1 MLGTYDVIVVGGGH
15 AGCEAAMAASRMG
28 SSVLLITM
36 DMNKFGQMSCNPAIG
51 GIAKG
56 QIVREIDALGGYTGI
71 VTDASTL
78 QFRMLNRSKGPAM
91 WSPRAQCDKI
101 QFSLN
106 WRKILESACKLDIY
120 QDTVV
125 KFLFNGSKISGV
137 CTTTGAIFNSQT
149 VILTAGTFLD
159 GKMFIGRTMFE
170 GGRIG
175 ELPSHGLTQQLVEM
189 GVATARM
196 KTGTPPRIDI
206 SSVDTSRMIH
216 QYGDESPEKFSYL
229 PFLSTAQNGTPQM
242 PCFVVHTNERVHDI
256 LRGGFADSP
265 LFSGL
270 ITGIGPRYC
279 PSIEDKLRTFAGK
292 TEHQLFLEPEGRGTN
307 EYYLQGFSS
316 SLPLEVQMEALH
328 NIEGLENAKVF
339 RPAYAVEY
347 DYFDPT
353 QLKPTLELKNI
364 ENLFFAGQINGTTG
378 YEEAAAQGLIAGINA
393 HLKVAGKDPFILKR
407 DQAYIGVLID
417 DLITKGVDEPYRMF
431 TSRAE
436 YRILLRQDNADLRLT
451 GLSYNVGLA
460 DKFRYDYTMRKYDSI
475 DRFNQF
481 FADAAIKPECVNE
494 YLTSVNSSEID
505 SRRRIADLIS
515 RPQINIHDL
524 YDLVPRGTFSKFNI
538 NIEEEFKSPLST
550 VIKEGNSYHDLIKY
564 NKYDQ
569 LNNYLIGNYSSDIS
583 YKDAAYVLQYNT
595 EYPVSELDSASLDET
610 IQSNYKRELLDS
622 SEISIKYKGYI
633 QREQQMAD
641 KIMRLENLT
650 IPEEFDFDRVESLS
664 IECRQKLKKY
674 APRTIAQASRISGVS
689 PSDISVLLVY
699 FGR

>member
-1 MLGTYDVIVVGGGH
+1 MKRIYDVIVVGGGH

-28 SSVLLITM
+28 SSVLLISM
-36 DMNKFGQMSCNPAIG
+36 DMNKFAQMSCNPAIG

-101 QFSLN
+101 QFSLY

-120 QDTVV
+120 QDSVTS
-125 KFLFNGSKISGV
+125 FLFDGSKISGV
-137 CTTTGAIFNSQT
+137 RTTTGAIFNSQT

-159 GKMFIGRTMFE
+159 GRLFIGRNMFE

-175 ELPSHGLTQQLVEM
+175 ELPSHGLTEQLVSM

-206 SSVDTSRMIH
+206 SSVDTSGLLH
-216 QYGDESPEKFSYL
+216 QYGDEDPEKFSYL

-242 PCFVVHTNERVHDI
+242 PCFVVHTNSEVHDI
-256 LRGGFADSP
+256 LRSGFADSP
-265 LFSGL
+265 LFSGM

-279 PSIEDKLRTFAGK
+279 PSIEDKLRTFADK

-316 SLPLEVQMEALH
+316 SLPLNIQMEALH
-328 NIEGLENAKVF
+328 KIKGLENAKVF

-364 ENLFFAGQINGTTG
+364 ENLYFAGQINGTTG
-378 YEEAAAQGLIAGINA
+378 YEEAAAQGLIAGMNA

-436 YRILLRQDNADLRLT
+436 YRTLLRQDNADFRLT
-451 GLSYNVGLA
+451 PMSFEAGLA
-460 DKFRYDYTMRKYDSI
+460 DKYRYDYTMRKYDS
-475 DRFNQF
+475 
-481 FADAAIKPECVNE
+481 
-494 YLTSVNSSEID
+494 SSELIDFFDKTSLKPDVVNDYLESVSSSVID
-505 SRRRIADLIS
+505 SRKRISDLVS
-515 RPQINIHDL
+515 RPQVKLNDIFNK
-524 YDLVPRGTFSKFNI
+524 VPRGTLLKANI
-538 NIEEEFKSPLST
+538 DIESIFASPLNGILSDK
-550 VIKEGNSYHDLIKY
+550 VEYPDLLKYGSYES
-564 NKYDQ
+564 
-569 LNNYLIGNYSSDIS
+569 LNGQFSDCTDKIS
-583 YKDAAYVLQYNT
+583 LKDASYILKFNT
-595 EYPVSELDSASLDET
+595 EYPISELDSEAMNVK
-610 IQSNYKRELLDS
+610 IVSNYKREVLDS
-622 SEISIKYKGYI
+622 CEISIKYKGYI

-650 IPEEFDFDRVESLS
+650 IPEDFDFDKVESLS

-689 PSDISVLLVY
+689 PADVSVLLVY

>member
-1 MLGTYDVIVVGGGH
+1 MRNFYDVIVVGGGH
-15 AGCEAAMAASRMG
+15 AGCEAAMAAARMG
-28 SSVLLITM
+28 SSVLLISM
-36 DMNKFGQMSCNPAIG
+36 DMNKFAQMSCNPAIG

-71 VTDASTL
+71 ITDASTL

-101 QFSLN
+101 QFSLY
-106 WRKILESACKLDIY
+106 WRKLLESACKLDFY
-120 QDTVV
+120 QDSAVG
-125 KFLFNGSKISGV
+125 FLFDGSKISGV
-137 CTTTGAIFNSQT
+137 RTTTGAIFNSQT

-159 GKMFIGRTMFE
+159 GRLFIGRNMFE

-175 ELPSHGLTQQLVEM
+175 ELPSHGLTGQLVEM
-189 GVATARM
+189 GVKTARM

-206 SSVDTSRMIH
+206 SSVDTSKLLH
-216 QYGDESPEKFSYL
+216 QIGDSDPEKFSYL

-242 PCFVVHTNERVHDI
+242 PCFVVHTNSTVHDI
-256 LRGGFADSP
+256 LKSGFADSP
-265 LFSGL
+265 LFSGM

-279 PSIEDKLRTFAGK
+279 PSIEDKLRTFADK

-316 SLPLEVQMEALH
+316 SLPLNIQMEALH
-328 NIEGLENAKVF
+328 HIEGLEDAKIY

-364 ENLFFAGQINGTTG
+364 ENLYFAGQINGTTG
-378 YEEAAAQGLIAGINA
+378 YEEAAAQGLIAGMNA
-393 HLKVAGKDPFILKR
+393 HLKVHGKDPFILKR

-436 YRILLRQDNADLRLT
+436 YRTLLRQDNADLRLT
-451 GLSYNVGLA
+451 PVSYEAGLA
-460 DKFRYDYTMRKYDSI
+460 DKFRYDYTMRKYDSVSEL
-475 DRFNQF
+475 NKF
-481 FADAAIKPECVNE
+481 FDETPLKPDV
-494 YLTSVNSSEID
+494 VNSYLESVSSATVD
-505 SRRRIADLIS
+505 SRKRISDLVA
-515 RPQINIHDL
+515 RPQVRLFDIFK
-524 YDLVPRGTFSKFNI
+524 LVPRGTFLKSNI
-538 NIEEEFKSPLST
+538 DLESVFKSPMDGVLKDG
-550 VIKEGNSYHDLIKY
+550 VKY
-564 NKYDQ
+564 
-569 LNNYLIGNYSSDIS
+569 SDILEYGDYES
-583 YKDAAYVLQYNT
+583 MNENISEIYSTSSFKDAGFVLKFNT
-595 EYPVSELDSASLDET
+595 EYPVSKLDSGFIDEKVDYV
-610 IQSNYKRELLDS
+610 YKKEILDS
-622 SEISIKYKGYI
+622 CEINIKYKGYI

-641 KIMRLENLT
+641 KIMRLENLI
-650 IPEEFDFDRVESLS
+650 IPEGFDFDRVESLS

-674 APRTIAQASRISGVS
+674 SPRTIAQASRISGVS
-689 PSDISVLLVY
+689 PADISVLLVY

>member
-1 MLGTYDVIVVGGGH
+1 MNRIYDVIVVGGGH

-28 SSVLLITM
+28 SSVLLISM
-36 DMNKFGQMSCNPAIG
+36 DMNKFAQMSCNPAIG

-71 VTDASTL
+71 ITDASTL

-101 QFSLN
+101 QFSLY

-120 QDTVV
+120 QDTVTE
-125 KFLFNGSKISGV
+125 FLFDGSKISGV
-137 CTTTGAIFNSQT
+137 RTTTGAKFNSQT

-159 GKMFIGRTMFE
+159 GRMFIGRTMFE

-175 ELPSHGLTQQLVEM
+175 ELPSHGLTSQLVSM
-189 GVATARM
+189 GITTARM

-206 SSVDTSRMIH
+206 SSVDTSKMIH
-216 QYGDESPEKFSYL
+216 QFGDEDPEKFSYL

-242 PCFVVHTNERVHDI
+242 PCFIVHTNQKVHDI
-256 LRGGFADSP
+256 LKSGFADSP

-279 PSIEDKLRTFAGK
+279 PSIEDKLRTFADK

-316 SLPLEVQMEALH
+316 SLPLDIQMEALH
-328 NIEGLENAKVF
+328 NIEGLENAKVY

-353 QLKPTLELKNI
+353 QLKPTLELKSI
-364 ENLFFAGQINGTTG
+364 DGLFLAGQVNGTTG

-393 HLKVAGKDPFILKR
+393 HLKVSGRDPFILKR

-436 YRILLRQDNADLRLT
+436 YRILLRQDNADIRLT
-451 GLSYNVGLA
+451 PASFDIGLA

-475 DRFNQF
+475 DTFNTF
-481 FADAAIKPECVNE
+481 FQDASIKPEYIND
-494 YLTSVNSSEID
+494 YLRSVSTSEIP
-505 SRRRIADLIS
+505 SRRRISEIIS
-515 RPQINIHDL
+515 RPQTKLSDMF
-524 YDLVPRGTFSKFNI
+524 DLVPRGTFSKFNI
-538 NIEEEFKSPLST
+538 NLDNIFSSPLNT
-550 VIKEGNSYHDLIKY
+550 LLKEKYVYSDLLEYGNRESVDEFINDEYCSGSY
-564 NKYDQ
+564 Q
-569 LNNYLIGNYSSDIS
+569 
-583 YKDAAYVLQYNT
+583 DAAYALKYNA
-595 EYPVSELDSASLDET
+595 EYPVSMLDKNVLGNIID
-610 IQSNYKRELLDS
+610 QNYRREILDS

-633 QREQQMAD
+633 EREQQMAD
-641 KIMRLENLT
+641 KIMRLENLA
-650 IPEEFDFDRVESLS
+650 IPEDFDFDRVESLS

-689 PSDISVLLVY
+689 PADISVLLVY

>member
-1 MLGTYDVIVVGGGH
+1 MKQTYDVIVVGGGH

-28 SSVLLITM
+28 SSVLLISM

-101 QFSLN
+101 QFSLY
-106 WRKILESACKLDIY
+106 WRKILESACKLDLY

-125 KFLFNGSKISGV
+125 KFLFDGSRITGV

-175 ELPSHGLTQQLVEM
+175 ELSSYGLTQQLVDM
-189 GVATARM
+189 GVKTARM

-206 SSVDTSRMIH
+206 SSVDTSKMIH
-216 QYGDESPEKFSYL
+216 QFGDDDPDKFSYL

-242 PCFVVHTNERVHDI
+242 PCFVVHTNEKVHDI
-256 LRGGFADSP
+256 LRSGFADSP

-316 SLPLEVQMEALH
+316 SLPLDIQMEALH

-378 YEEAAAQGLIAGINA
+378 YEEAAAQGLIAGMNA

-407 DQAYIGVLID
+407 DEAYIGVLID

-451 GLSYNVGLA
+451 PRSFEAGLA
-460 DKFRYDYTMRKYDSI
+460 DRFRYDHTMRKYDSI
-475 DRFNQF
+475 ENFNQF
-481 FADAAIKPECVNE
+481 FADAAIKPEYVND
-494 YLTSVNSSEID
+494 YLKSVGSSEID
-505 SRRRIADLIS
+505 SRRRLTELIS
-515 RPQINIHDL
+515 RPQVDIKEL
-524 YDLVPRGTFSKFNI
+524 YNLVPRGTFTKFNL
-538 NIEEEFKSPLST
+538 NTEQAFVSPLET
-550 VIKEGNSYHDLIKY
+550 VIKEEISYSDLIDY
-564 NKYDQ
+564 HKYDE
-569 LNNYLIGNYSSDIS
+569 LSSSFSENYPCEIS
-583 YKDAAYVLQYNT
+583 LRDALYVLQYNT
-595 EYPVSELDSASLDET
+595 EYPVSKLNPQYMDEKVK
-610 IQSNYKRELLDS
+610 QNYEREILDS

-633 QREQQMAD
+633 QRERQMAD

-650 IPEEFDFDRVESLS
+650 IPEDFDFDKVESLS

-689 PSDISVLLVY
+689 PADISVLLVY

>member
-1 MLGTYDVIVVGGGH
+1 MKIYDVIVVGGGH

-28 SSVLLITM
+28 SSVLLISM
-36 DMNKFGQMSCNPAIG
+36 DMNKFAQMSCNPAIG

-101 QFSLN
+101 QFSLY

-120 QDTVV
+120 QDTVTS
-125 KFLFNGSKISGV
+125 FIFEGSKISGV

-159 GKMFIGRTMFE
+159 GRLFIGRNMFE

-175 ELPSHGLTQQLVEM
+175 ELSSHGLTAQLVDM

-206 SSVDTSRMIH
+206 SSVDTSKLTH
-216 QYGDESPEKFSYL
+216 QYGDENPEKFSYL

-242 PCFVVHTNERVHDI
+242 PCFVVHTNQQVHKI
-256 LRGGFADSP
+256 LESGFGDSP
-265 LFSGL
+265 LFSGK
-270 ITGIGPRYC
+270 IKGIGPRYC
-279 PSIEDKLRTFAGK
+279 PSIEDKLRTFADK

-316 SLPLEVQMEALH
+316 SLPLDIQMEALH
-328 NIEGLENAKVF
+328 HIEGLENAKIF

-364 ENLFFAGQINGTTG
+364 ENLYFAGQINGTTG
-378 YEEAAAQGLIAGINA
+378 YEEAAAQGLIAGMNA
-393 HLKVAGKDPFILKR
+393 HLKAHGKDPFILNR

-436 YRILLRQDNADLRLT
+436 YRTLLRQDNADYRLT
-451 GLSYNVGLA
+451 ELSYNLGLA
-460 DKFRYDYTMRKYDSI
+460 DQFRYEYTKKKYD
-475 DRFNQF
+475 
-481 FADAAIKPECVNE
+481 AINGLTGFCDESTLKPHIVNE
-494 YLTSVNSSEID
+494 YLASVSTSEVD
-505 SRRRIADLIS
+505 SRKRISDLVS
-515 RPQINIHDL
+515 RPQVKLNDIL
-524 YDLVPRGTFSKFNI
+524 DLVPRGTILKYSEFNFDDAFVDPI
-538 NIEEEFKSPLST
+538 ISLLKEEVAYSDTLSY
-550 VIKEGNSYHDLIKY
+550 ESYESLSGK
-564 NKYDQ
+564 
-569 LNNYLIGNYSSDIS
+569 LNPEYSESS
-583 YKDAAYVLQYNT
+583 YKDALYVLKSNT
-595 EYPVSELDSASLDET
+595 EYPVSMLDKEQLDAN
-610 IQSNYKRELLDS
+610 IISNYKRDVIDS
-622 SEISIKYKGYI
+622 CEIGIKYKGYI

-641 KIMRLENLT
+641 KIMRLENLI
-650 IPEEFDFDRVESLS
+650 IPEGFDFDRVESLS
-664 IECRQKLKKY
+664 IECRQKLKRY
-674 APRTIAQASRISGVS
+674 SPRTIAQASRISGVS
-689 PSDISVLLVY
+689 PADISVLLVY

>member
-1 MLGTYDVIVVGGGH
+1 MMNSYDIIVVGGGH

-28 SSVLLITM
+28 SSVLLISM

-71 VTDASTL
+71 ITDASTL

-101 QFSLN
+101 QFSLY
-106 WRKILESACKLDIY
+106 WRKILESACKLDVY
-120 QDTVV
+120 QDTVTE
-125 KFLFNGSKISGV
+125 FIFSDSKISGV
-137 CTTTGAIFNSQT
+137 RTTTGAIFNSQA
-149 VILTAGTFLD
+149 VILTAGTFLG

-175 ELPSHGLTQQLVEM
+175 ELPSHGLTGQLVSM
-189 GVATARM
+189 GIQTARM

-206 SSVDTSRMIH
+206 SSVDTDRLVH
-216 QYGDESPEKFSYL
+216 QFGDEDPEKFSYL

-242 PCFVVHTNERVHDI
+242 PCFIVHTNEKVHDT
-256 LRGGFADSP
+256 LRSGFQDSP

-279 PSIEDKLRTFAGK
+279 PSIEDKLRTFADK

-307 EYYLQGFSS
+307 EYYPQGFSS
-316 SLPLEVQMEALH
+316 SLPLDVQMDALH
-328 NIEGLENAKVF
+328 QIEGLENAKVY

-353 QLKPTLELKNI
+353 QLKPTLELKSI
-364 ENLFFAGQINGTTG
+364 DGLYLAGQVNGTTG
-378 YEEAAAQGLIAGINA
+378 YEEAAAQGLIAGMNA
-393 HLKVAGKDPFILKR
+393 HLKIHDKDPFILKR

-436 YRILLRQDNADLRLT
+436 YRTLLRQDNADFRLT
-451 GLSYNVGLA
+451 PISYEAGLA
-460 DKFRYDYTMRKYDSI
+460 DKFRYDYTMRKYESTSSLI
-475 DRFNQF
+475 EFFNSTPL
-481 FADAAIKPECVNE
+481 KPDVVNP
-494 YLTSVNSSEID
+494 YLESVASAMVD
-505 SRRRIADLIS
+505 SRKRISDLVS
-515 RPQINIHDL
+515 RPQTKLADIFN
-524 YDLVPRGTFSKFNI
+524 LVPRGTLNKSNI
-538 NIEEEFKSPLST
+538 DLETIFESPMTRLLASG
-550 VIKEGNSYHDLIKY
+550 VGY
-564 NKYDQ
+564 
-569 LNNYLIGNYSSDIS
+569 SDILKYGSHASMNAQFTSDYSGVS
-583 YKDAAYVLQYNT
+583 YKDAAYILKFNT
-595 EYPVSELDSASLDET
+595 EYPVSQLNPEYMNEKIDVNYKKEILDSC
-610 IQSNYKRELLDS
+610 
-622 SEISIKYKGYI
+622 EIAIKYKGYI

-641 KIMRLENLT
+641 KIMRLENLI
-650 IPEEFDFDRVESLS
+650 IPEGFDFDKVESLS
-664 IECRQKLKKY
+664 IECRQKLKRY
-674 APRTIAQASRISGVS
+674 APRTIAQASRISGIS
-689 PSDISVLLVY
+689 PADVSVLLVY

>member
-1 MLGTYDVIVVGGGH
+1 MKRIYDVIVVGGGH

-28 SSVLLITM
+28 SSVLLISM
-36 DMNKFGQMSCNPAIG
+36 DMNKFAQMSCNPAIG

-101 QFSLN
+101 QFSLY

-120 QDTVV
+120 QDSVTS
-125 KFLFNGSKISGV
+125 FLFDGSKISGV
-137 CTTTGAIFNSQT
+137 RTTTGAIFNSQT

-159 GKMFIGRTMFE
+159 GRLFIGRNMFE

-175 ELPSHGLTQQLVEM
+175 ELPSHGLTEQLVSM
-189 GVATARM
+189 GVTTARM

-206 SSVDTSRMIH
+206 SSVDTSGLLH
-216 QYGDESPEKFSYL
+216 QYGDEDPEKFSYL

-242 PCFVVHTNERVHDI
+242 PCFVVHTNSEVHDI
-256 LRGGFADSP
+256 LRSGFADSP
-265 LFSGL
+265 LFSGM

-279 PSIEDKLRTFAGK
+279 PSIEDKLRTFADK

-316 SLPLEVQMEALH
+316 SLPLNIQMEALH
-328 NIEGLENAKVF
+328 KIKGLENAKVF

-364 ENLFFAGQINGTTG
+364 ENLYFAGQINGTTG
-378 YEEAAAQGLIAGINA
+378 YEEAAAQGLIAGMNA
-393 HLKVAGKDPFILKR
+393 HLKVEGKDPFILKR

-436 YRILLRQDNADLRLT
+436 YRTLLRQDNADFRLT
-451 GLSYNVGLA
+451 PMSFEAGLA
-460 DKFRYDYTMRKYDSI
+460 DKYRYDYTMRKYDS
-475 DRFNQF
+475 
-481 FADAAIKPECVNE
+481 
-494 YLTSVNSSEID
+494 SSELIDFFDKTSLKPDVVNDYLESVSSSVID
-505 SRRRIADLIS
+505 SRKRISDLIS
-515 RPQINIHDL
+515 RPQVKLNDIFNK
-524 YDLVPRGTFSKFNI
+524 VPRGTLLKANLDIDSIFT
-538 NIEEEFKSPLST
+538 SPLNGILSDK
-550 VIKEGNSYHDLIKY
+550 VEYSDLLKYGSYES
-564 NKYDQ
+564 
-569 LNNYLIGNYSSDIS
+569 LNGQFSDCTDKIS
-583 YKDAAYVLQYNT
+583 LKDASYILKFNT
-595 EYPVSELDSASLDET
+595 EYPISELDSEAMNEK
-610 IQSNYKRELLDS
+610 IVSNYKREVLDS
-622 SEISIKYKGYI
+622 CEISIKYKGYI

-650 IPEEFDFDRVESLS
+650 IPEDFDFDKVESLS

-689 PSDISVLLVY
+689 PADVSVLLVY

>member
-1 MLGTYDVIVVGGGH
+1 MQGSYDVIVVGGGH

-28 SSVLLITM
+28 SSVLLISM
-36 DMNKFGQMSCNPAIG
+36 DMNKFAQMSCNPAIG

-91 WSPRAQCDKI
+91 WSPRAQCDKVL
-101 QFSLN
+101 FSYY
-106 WRKILESACKLDIY
+106 WRKILESACKLDLY
-120 QDTVV
+120 QDTVTD
-125 KFLFNGSKISGV
+125 FLFSGSKITGV
-137 CTTTGAIFNSQT
+137 RTTTGAIFNSQT

-159 GKMFIGRTMFE
+159 GRMFIGRTMFE

-175 ELPSHGLTQQLVEM
+175 ELPSHGLTSQLVSM
-189 GVATARM
+189 GVKTARM

-206 SSVDTSRMIH
+206 SSVDTSKMIH
-216 QYGDESPEKFSYL
+216 QWGDEQPDKFSYL
-229 PFLSTAQNGTPQM
+229 PYLSTAQNGTPQL
-242 PCFVVHTNERVHDI
+242 PCFVVHTNERVHDT
-256 LRGGFADSP
+256 LRSGFADSP

-292 TEHQLFLEPEGRGTN
+292 TEHQLFLEPEGRGPN

-316 SLPLEVQMEALH
+316 SLPLEVQMDALH
-328 NIEGLENAKVF
+328 QIEGLENAKVY

-364 ENLFFAGQINGTTG
+364 EGLFFAGQVNGTTG
-378 YEEAAAQGLIAGINA
+378 YEEAAAQGLIAGMNA
-393 HLKVAGKDPFILKR
+393 HLKVAGKDPFVLKR

-451 GLSYNVGLA
+451 PASYECGLA
-460 DKFRYDYTMRKYDSI
+460 DKFRYDYTMRKYDSVEKY
-475 DRFNQF
+475 NTF
-481 FADAAIKPECVNE
+481 FADASVKPDNVNA
-494 YLTSVNSSEID
+494 YLNEVGSAEITT
-505 SRRRIADLIS
+505 RKRIADLIS
-515 RPQINIHDL
+515 RPQTNIHSLFD
-524 YDLVPRGTFSKFNI
+524 YVPRGTFSKFNI
-538 NIEEEFKSPLST
+538 DNESEFASPLADILNVGVDYSDLLEYASRSELNE
-550 VIKEGNSYHDLIKY
+550 KFADNGNL
-564 NKYDQ
+564 
-569 LNNYLIGNYSSDIS
+569 S
-583 YKDAAYVLQYNT
+583 YKDAVSVLMYNT
-595 EYPVSELDSASLDET
+595 DYPISKLDAAQMNKVVDD
-610 IQSNYKRELLDS
+610 NYKREVLDS

-641 KIMRLENLT
+641 KIMRLENLV
-650 IPEEFDFDRVESLS
+650 IPEDFDFDKVESLS

-674 APRTIAQASRISGVS
+674 SPRTIAQASRISGVS
-689 PSDISVLLVY
+689 PADISVLLVY

>member
-1 MLGTYDVIVVGGGH
+1 MQGSYDIIVVGGGH
-15 AGCEAAMAASRMG
+15 AGCEAAMAAARMG
-28 SSVLLITM
+28 SSVLLISM
-36 DMNKFGQMSCNPAIG
+36 DMNKFAQMSCNPAIG

-101 QFSLN
+101 QFSLY

-120 QDTVV
+120 QDTVTS
-125 KFLFNGSKISGV
+125 FLFSGSKITGV
-137 CTTTGAIFNSQT
+137 CTTTGAKFNSQA

-159 GKMFIGRTMFE
+159 GRMFIGRTAFD

-175 ELPSHGLTQQLVEM
+175 ELSSYGLTGQLVDM
-189 GVATARM
+189 GVKTARM

-206 SSVDTSRMIH
+206 SSVDTSKMLH
-216 QYGDESPEKFSYL
+216 QWGDELPEKFSYL
-229 PFLSTAQNGTPQM
+229 PFLSSAQNGTPQL
-242 PCFVVHTNERVHDI
+242 PCFVVHTNEKVHDI
-256 LRGGFADSP
+256 LRSGFADSP

-316 SLPLEVQMEALH
+316 SLPLDVQMDALH
-328 NIEGLENAKVF
+328 AIEGLENAKVY

-353 QLKPTLELKNI
+353 QLKPTLELKSI
-364 ENLFFAGQINGTTG
+364 ENLYFAGQINGTTG
-378 YEEAAAQGLIAGINA
+378 YEEAAAQGLIAGMNA
-393 HLKVAGKDPFILKR
+393 HLKLTGKDSFILKR

-451 GLSYNVGLA
+451 PASYEVGLA
-460 DKFRYDYTMRKYDSI
+460 DKFRYDYTMRKYESVE
-475 DRFNQF
+475 RFNQF
-481 FADAAIKPECVNE
+481 FADASVKPEHVND
-494 YLTSVNSSEID
+494 YLASCGSAEINS
-505 SRRRIADLIS
+505 RKRIADLIS
-515 RPQINIHDL
+515 RPQTKLGDL
-524 YDLVPRGTFSKFNI
+524 YNKVPRGTFSKFNI
-538 NIEEEFKSPLST
+538 TPEEEFKSPLSE
-550 VIKEGNSYHDLIKY
+550 VIAENVSYSDLVNHSSYKELAKKFSEKY
-564 NKYDQ
+564 P
-569 LNNYLIGNYSSDIS
+569 SDIS
-583 YKDAAYVLQYNT
+583 YKDAVYVLQCNT
-595 EYPVSELDSASLDET
+595 EYPISMLDPHFMDSTVEE
-610 IQSNYKRELLDS
+610 NYKREILDS

-641 KIMRLENLT
+641 KIMRLENLI
-650 IPEEFDFDRVESLS
+650 IPENFDFDKVESLS

-674 APRTIAQASRISGVS
+674 SPRTIAQASRISGVS
-689 PSDISVLLVY
+689 PADISVLLVY